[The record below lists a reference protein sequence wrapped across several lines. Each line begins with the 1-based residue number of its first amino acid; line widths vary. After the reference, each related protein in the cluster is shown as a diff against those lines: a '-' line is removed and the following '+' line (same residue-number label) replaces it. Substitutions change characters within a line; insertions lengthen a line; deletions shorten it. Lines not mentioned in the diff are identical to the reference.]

1 MEVYVRLFLGTAMLA
16 FLGGCA
22 TSTPTGG
29 AFNLEPYKAMSCEQL
44 KEMRVQLDIERQK
57 IDAPSAGAMLIP
69 IAGWAYYGVKN
80 SIAKDKLVEISTKRT
95 AIRSQQARCT
105 KLDLFD

>member
-1 MEVYVRLFLGTAMLA
+1 MRLFLGTAMLA

-57 IDAPSAGAMLIP
+57 VDVPSPNSLIVP

-80 SIAKDKLVEISTKRT
+80 SIANDKLVEIGTKRT